1 MGGSGASSLNYMFSA
16 FSCGQHSTRQL
27 QLSKMQT
34 SGSAGDKLRGALES
48 DRGRVVVCCR
58 FLQDPNSCQVVEGRC
73 ELRGILINKR
83 RSWSP
88 LGVGA
93 VGDES
98 SEVYGSGR
106 FDSQKFERVFAKFM
120 SVILN
125 TVKNFP
131 LERMDYFFFV
141 IFFKQCS
148 FTFWVFAKTS

>member
-1 MGGSGASSLNYMFSA
+1 
-16 FSCGQHSTRQL
+16 
-27 QLSKMQT
+27 MQT

-58 FLQDPNSCQVVEGRC
+58 FLLDPNSCQVVEGRC

-148 FTFWVFAKTS
+148 FKNTFTFWVFAKTS

>member
-1 MGGSGASSLNYMFSA
+1 
-16 FSCGQHSTRQL
+16 
-27 QLSKMQT
+27 MQT

-58 FLQDPNSCQVVEGRC
+58 FLLDPNSCQVVEGRC

-120 SVILN
+120 SVIL
-125 TVKNFP
+125 KNFP

-148 FTFWVFAKTS
+148 FKNTFTFWVFAKTS